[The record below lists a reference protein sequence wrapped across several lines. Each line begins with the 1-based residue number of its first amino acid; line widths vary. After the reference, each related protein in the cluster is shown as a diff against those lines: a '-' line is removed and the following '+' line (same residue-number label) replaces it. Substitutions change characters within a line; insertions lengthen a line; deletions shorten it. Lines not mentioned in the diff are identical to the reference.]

1 MGLQTYVISIYL
13 SLLYFLDSKSPSIFD
28 TTIPSVKFS
37 AFFARII
44 FCVYWTQICIL
55 FVFSLFLQN
64 KSCGMYSK
72 FKTHFLLNC
81 YKKLK
86 EYIGISNVFQ
96 WFYLCCDHKF
106 LCSSINLEM
115 RPNVM
120 RLSGGKKTL
129 VSFYTPQH
137 WTVLVLTLPCR
148 FLVPDNTQKNLTEI
162 WHHFW
167 LKNYGEK

>member
-1 MGLQTYVISIYL
+1 MGLCTSLKQSSLTRSTHL
-13 SLLYFLDSKSPSIFD
+13 SLLYFLDAKSPSIFD

-72 FKTHFLLNC
+72 FKTAPSFELLC
-81 YKKLK
+81 RIKLK

-96 WFYLCCDHKF
+96 WFYLCSDHKF

-137 WTVLVLTLPCR
+137 WTVLVLTVSYTVKS
-148 FLVPDNTQKNLTEI
+148 LVEARLV
-162 WHHFW
+162 
-167 LKNYGEK
+167 

>member
-1 MGLQTYVISIYL
+1 MWFPLTQSSLTQSTYL
-13 SLLYFLDSKSPSIFD
+13 SLLYLLGSKSPSIFD

-72 FKTHFLLNC
+72 FKTHFPFE
-81 YKKLK
+81 YRIKLK
-86 EYIGISNVFQ
+86 LERIYWHFYNVFQ
-96 WFYLCCDHKF
+96 WFYLCSDHKF

-137 WTVLVLTLPCR
+137 WTVLVLTVSYTVKS
-148 FLVPDNTQKNLTEI
+148 LVEARLV
-162 WHHFW
+162 
-167 LKNYGEK
+167 